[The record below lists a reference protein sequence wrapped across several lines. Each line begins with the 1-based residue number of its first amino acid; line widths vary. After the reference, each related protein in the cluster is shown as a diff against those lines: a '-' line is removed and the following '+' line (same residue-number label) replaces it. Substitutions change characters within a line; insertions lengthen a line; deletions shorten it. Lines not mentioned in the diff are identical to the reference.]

1 MKLGDKWVDPAL
13 IFASEVGSAL
23 DHGDVAA
30 LFRRRPKAAK
40 VRPVRW
46 YDLRHSAASAHIAAG
61 GGSQV
66 CREASGHASVVT
78 TLAHYTHVND
88 GGLRT
93 AVEAL
98 PWADA
103 R

>member
-1 MKLGDKWVDPAL
+1 LRRHRARQVEERLKLGDKWVDPAL

-61 GGSQV
+61 V
-66 CREASGHASVVT
+66 DHKSVAKLPVT
-78 TLAHYTHVND
+78 RPWSRPW
-88 GGLRT
+88 RT
-93 AVEAL
+93 T
-98 PWADA
+98 
-103 R
+103 RT